1 MLLPKYDRKAI
12 IAGGGP
18 VCIPIN
24 REDYDTVR
32 MVSQSPDFVPKKT
45 GFAYSAFSTDVVWV
59 EYHSATDEEWAQYD
73 GLINS
78 ITKIDMYDSHIYNIV
93 WEAAGAYLDETIQLI
108 ENRVGLYVNENR

>member
-1 MLLPKYDRKAI
+1 M
-12 IAGGGP
+12 
-18 VCIPIN
+18 C
-24 REDYDTVR
+24 
-32 MVSQSPDFVPKKT
+32 QKKT

-78 ITKIDMYDSHIYNIV
+78 ITKIDVYDSHIYNIV
-93 WEAAGAYLDETIQLI
+93 WGAAGAYFAGDKTLDETIRLI